1 MSIWMVSLEVILST
15 LAMYIIFPEP
25 LKIIETGVNDIKVTI
40 NDDMSSFLRLGARLI
55 GRYRLLSWRHLDNIS

>member
-1 MSIWMVSLEVILST
+1 MMKYLDGDLKNMISNDTNTAIHLHWL
-15 LAMYIIFPEP
+15 FPEP

-55 GRYRLLSWRHLDNIS
+55 GRYRLLS